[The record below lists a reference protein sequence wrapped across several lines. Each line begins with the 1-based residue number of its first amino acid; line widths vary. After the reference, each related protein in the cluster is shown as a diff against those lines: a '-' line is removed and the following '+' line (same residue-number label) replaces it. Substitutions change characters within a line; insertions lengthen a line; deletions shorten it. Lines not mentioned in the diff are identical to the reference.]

1 MDNHECWYSSDAMYS
16 HLGAQNNANYQL
28 EIAVS
33 SGQVHNEAA
42 AAGEDEPVEVAARP

>member
-28 EIAVS
+28 EIAA